1 LSTEGVDGLTDI
13 DIAYLQ
19 SQPLGR
25 LATAGRDGR
34 PHVVPVGVFYNA
46 EHGTVDIG
54 GYRFGER
61 KKYRDVQQNPFAAVV
76 IDDLVSTD
84 PWVVRMLEIRGRAE
98 ALTIGGAVLRPG
110 FAEEMIRIRPD
121 RVNRYN
127 LDAAEPA

>member
-25 LATAGRDGR
+25 LATSGRDGR
-34 PHVVPVGVFYNA
+34 PHVVPVGVFYNS

-84 PWVVRMLEIRGRAE
+84 PWVVRMLEIRGHAE
-98 ALTIGGAVLRPG
+98 ALTSGGGALRPG
-110 FAEEMIRIRPD
+110 FAEEMIRIHPD

-127 LDAAEPA
+127 LDPA

>member
-1 LSTEGVDGLTDI
+1 MDGLTDI
-13 DIAYLQ
+13 DIAYLN

-25 LATAGRDGR
+25 LATAGRDGK
-34 PHVVPVGVFYNA
+34 PHVVPVGVSFNR

-54 GYRFGER
+54 GYRFGQR

-98 ALTIGGAVLRPG
+98 ALTSGGSALRDG
-110 FAEEMIRIRPD
+110 FAEEMIRIHPD
-121 RVNRYN
+121 TVNRYN
-127 LDAAEPA
+127 LDGAA

>member
-1 LSTEGVDGLTDI
+1 LSTDVVDGLTGI
-13 DIAYLQ
+13 EIAYLQ
-19 SQPLGR
+19 SQLLGR

-76 IDDLVSTD
+76 IDDLVSTE

-98 ALTIGGAVLRPG
+98 ALTTGGSALRPG
-110 FAEEMIRIRPD
+110 FAEEMIRIHPD
-121 RVNRYN
+121 RVNSYN
-127 LDAAEPA
+127 LDGADPT

>member
-1 LSTEGVDGLTDI
+1 ML
-13 DIAYLQ
+13 
-19 SQPLGR
+19 
-25 LATAGRDGR
+25 
-34 PHVVPVGVFYNA
+34 YNS
-46 EHGTVDIG
+46 EQGTVDIG

-98 ALTIGGAVLRPG
+98 ALTSGGGALRPG
-110 FAEEMIRIRPD
+110 FAEEMIRIHPD

-127 LDAAEPA
+127 LDPDGPA